1 MQIIK
6 ESNPASVSQACKILR
21 QGKVVSFPTDT
32 VYGLAADAS
41 NFLAVEK
48 IFKLKTRDPKK
59 PIAIFVKDL
68 AAARKIFLF
77 DELAEKFAEK
87 FSSQSLTLVLEMKPD
102 ISDKLSSNLNL
113 NNEKFL
119 GFRIVNHNFVKNLL
133 AEFDGILAVTSANP
147 SGENAA
153 LSAEEVEKYFANSE
167 LDLLIDGGKS
177 KNTTASTVIKIT
189 KEKAEILR
197 GTVANPTFCCKFYS

>member
-6 ESNPASVSQACKILR
+6 ESNSLSVSRACKILR
-21 QGKVVSFPTDT
+21 QGGVISFPTDT

-41 NFLAVEK
+41 NFEAVEK

-68 AAARKIFLF
+68 EAARKIFLF
-77 DELAEKFAEK
+77 DELTEKFAEK
-87 FSSQSLTLVLEMKPD
+87 FASQSLTLVLEMKAN
-102 ISDKLSSNLNL
+102 ISAKLASNLNL

-119 GFRIVNHNFVKNLL
+119 GFRIVNHDFVKNLL
-133 AEFDGILAVTSANP
+133 ADFDGILAVTSANP

-153 LSAEEVEKYFANSE
+153 LSAEEVEKYFSNSN

-177 KNTTASTVIKIT
+177 KNMVASTVIKIN
-189 KEKAEILR
+189 EGRADILR
-197 GTVANPTFCCKFYS
+197 GSLNILSNETV

>member
-1 MQIIK
+1 VQIIK
-6 ESNPASVSQACKILR
+6 ESNSLSVSRACKILR
-21 QGKVVSFPTDT
+21 QGGVISFPTDT

-41 NFLAVEK
+41 NFEAVEK

-68 AAARKIFLF
+68 EAARKIFLF
-77 DELAEKFAEK
+77 DELTEKFAKK
-87 FSSQSLTLVLEMKPD
+87 FASQSLTLVLEMKAN
-102 ISDKLSSNLNL
+102 ISDKLASNLNL

-133 AEFDGILAVTSANP
+133 ADFDGILAVTSANP

-153 LSAEEVEKYFANSE
+153 LSAEEVEKYFSNSN

-177 KNTTASTVIKIT
+177 KNTVASTVIKIN
-189 KEKAEILR
+189 EGRADILR
-197 GTVANPTFCCKFYS
+197 GNLNILSNETV

>member
-6 ESNPASVSQACKILR
+6 ESNSLSVSRACKILR
-21 QGKVVSFPTDT
+21 QGGVISFPTDT

-41 NFLAVEK
+41 NFEAVEK

-68 AAARKIFLF
+68 EAARKIFLF
-77 DELAEKFAEK
+77 DELTEKFAKK
-87 FSSQSLTLVLEMKPD
+87 FASQSLTLVLEMKAN
-102 ISDKLSSNLNL
+102 ISDKLASNLNL

-119 GFRIVNHNFVKNLL
+119 GFRIVNHDFVKNLL
-133 AEFDGILAVTSANP
+133 ADFDGILAVTSANP

-153 LSAEEVEKYFANSE
+153 LSAEEVEKYFSNSN

-177 KNTTASTVIKIT
+177 KNTVASTVIKIN
-189 KEKAEILR
+189 EGRADILR
-197 GTVANPTFCCKFYS
+197 GNLNILSNETV

>member
-6 ESNPASVSQACKILR
+6 ESDPASINQARKILMR
-21 QGKVVSFPTDT
+21 GGVISFPTDT

-41 NFLAVEK
+41 NFEAVEK

-68 AAARKIFLF
+68 DAARKIFLF
-77 DELAEKFAEK
+77 DELVEKFAEK
-87 FSSQSLTLVLEMKPD
+87 FASESLTLVLEMKAN
-102 ISDKLSSNLNL
+102 IATKLASNLNL

-119 GFRIVNHNFVKNLL
+119 GFRIVNHDFVKNLL
-133 AEFDGILAVTSANP
+133 ADFNGILAVTSANP

-153 LSAEEVEKYFANSE
+153 LSANEVEKYFSDSE

-177 KNTTASTVIKIT
+177 KNAIASTVIKIT
-189 KEKAEILR
+189 NGTAKILR
-197 GTVANPTFCCKFYS
+197 GNLNIISNEAL